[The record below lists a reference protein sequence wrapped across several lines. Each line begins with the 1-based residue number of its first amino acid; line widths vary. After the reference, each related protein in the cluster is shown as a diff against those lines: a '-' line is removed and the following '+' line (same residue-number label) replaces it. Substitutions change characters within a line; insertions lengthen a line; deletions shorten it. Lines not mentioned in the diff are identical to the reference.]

1 MVKELE
7 EMDIHPVVSIWP
19 TINPKSENYL
29 EMSERNMLVRTENG
43 QYGTFDFYGQ
53 QTFVDM
59 MNPET
64 REFVWDKVKN
74 NYYKHGIKTFWLDE
88 AEPEVHPQQ
97 PGHLKY
103 YLGNGAQVAQLYPY
117 YYAKTFYDGL
127 KASGEDEII
136 SLTRA
141 AYPAQPEVRCNRVEW
156 RYSVPPLK
164 ILK

>member
-64 REFVWDKVKN
+64 REFVWD
-74 NYYKHGIKTFWLDE
+74 
-88 AEPEVHPQQ
+88 
-97 PGHLKY
+97 
-103 YLGNGAQVAQLYPY
+103 
-117 YYAKTFYDGL
+117 
-127 KASGEDEII
+127 
-136 SLTRA
+136 R
-141 AYPAQPEVRCNRVEW
+141 
-156 RYSVPPLK
+156 
-164 ILK
+164 